1 MTVFWISFDISS
13 EKAAGLSYDTR
24 FEAFH
29 DAMIAM
35 STSIWSETTSFHLLE
50 TSLSIDEVATRCR
63 QTIAPSVDLC
73 LVADV
78 QGQQSR
84 IVGRWT
90 EDQVFRLMPR
100 LRDATAAS
108 SGHDGRLLRAVR

>member
-1 MTVFWISFDISS
+1 MFWISFDISS
-13 EKAAGLSYDTR
+13 EQAAGLSYATR
-24 FEAFH
+24 FEAFN
-29 DAMIAM
+29 DAMIAL
-35 STSIWSETTSFHLLE
+35 STSIWSETTSFHVLE

-63 QTIAPSVDLC
+63 DTIAPSVDVC

-84 IVGRWT
+84 IVGRWS

-100 LRDATAAS
+100 LRDATTALP
-108 SGHDGRLLRAVR
+108 GHDGRSLRAVR

>member
-13 EKAAGLSYDTR
+13 EKAAGLSYDAR

-29 DAMIAM
+29 DAMIAL
-35 STSIWSETTSFHLLE
+35 STSIWSETSSFHVLE
-50 TSLSIDEVATRCR
+50 TELSIDEVATRCR
-63 QTIAPSVDLC
+63 QTIAPAVDLC

-84 IVGRWT
+84 IVGRWS
-90 EDQVFRLMPR
+90 EDEVFRLMPK
-100 LRDATAAS
+100 LRDATTVS
-108 SGHDGRLLRAVR
+108 SGYDGRLRAVR